1 MLDFGNSSS
10 RQSNAP
16 KNRTGVFISEATIK
30 SLTVKYD
37 VKEKWQ
43 KRADDIALYLVLDV
57 GQDFDYEMRIGGYF
71 NRNDDGTIKNWGA
84 ALKVKILLD
93 SLGIE
98 GKLTDDNR
106 LPDEVIED
114 MVGKKFLRLSYVA
127 GTKQNGKTLWY
138 DWNEVGK
145 IGQEDRLREKFMKS
159 VNDGWVK
166 NYKPDTSD
174 DFNPSEL
181 EKQSSNDKDVKSF
194 VL

>member
-1 MLDFGNSSS
+1 MLDFGNSNS

-16 KNRTGVFISEATIK
+16 RKKTGVFISEATIK
-30 SLTVKYD
+30 SVSVKYD
-37 VKEKWQ
+37 IQEEWQ
-43 KRADDIALYLVLDV
+43 KRPDDIALYLDLDI
-57 GQDFDYEMRIGGYF
+57 GRDFDHQMRIGGYF

-98 GKLTDDNR
+98 GQLTDEHQ

-127 GTKQNGKTLWY
+127 GIKKNGKTLWV

-145 IGQEDRLREKFMKS
+145 VGQEDRLREKFMKS

-166 NYKPDTSD
+166 NYKPDTQED
-174 DFNPSEL
+174 N
-181 EKQSSNDKDVKSF
+181 SSQNNEDVKSF

>member
-1 MLDFGNSSS
+1 MLEFGNSS

-16 KNRTGVFISEATIK
+16 KNKTGVFISEATIK
-30 SLTVKYD
+30 NVSVKYD
-37 VKEKWQ
+37 IKEEWQ
-43 KRADDIALYLVLDV
+43 KRSDDIVLSLTLDIDR
-57 GQDFDYEMRIGGYF
+57 DFDYDMRIGGYF
-71 NRNDDGTIKNWGA
+71 NRNDDGSIKNWGA

-93 SLGIE
+93 SLGLE

-106 LPDEVIED
+106 LPDETIEN

-127 GTKQNGKTLWY
+127 GTKKNGKTLWY

-145 IGQEDRLREKFMKS
+145 VGQEDRLREKFMKA
-159 VNDGWVK
+159 VHDGWVK
-166 NYKPDTSD
+166 SYKPDTSD

-181 EKQSSNDKDVKSF
+181 ENKSNNDKDVKSF